1 MCFEKVSFRNTF
13 CMRHLC
19 ILFLFCQIFSSI
31 FNLIQKPIS
40 GIHHLVTYFASHRA
54 NFELFYHSTWNDE
67 QQKNG
72 SFDME
77 EQSKHVMMRWRLAQ
91 RCTMWQIHEKCS
103 IFVPLLFCWFFEQ
116 LGFFPLFNMNNDIAT
131 QDWYKIFEIYSAKKL
146 NKFSPIHTA
155 CSSMVWAWDT
165 HFRIIDNAMCYV
177 KRYNLVIT

>member
-1 MCFEKVSFRNTF
+1 
-13 CMRHLC
+13 MRHIPC

-40 GIHHLVTYFASHRA
+40 GIHHLVTYFASRRA

-67 QQKNG
+67 QQKMDHLTWKNNRNTSWCG
-72 SFDME
+72 GDW
-77 EQSKHVMMRWRLAQ
+77 QSGAQ
-91 RCTMWQIHEKCS
+91 CDKFTKKCL
-103 IFVPLLFCWFFEQ
+103 ILLTILFCWFFEQ